1 MDANAAHVLLG
12 AIVRQAI
19 RDCQRGDAG
28 ALAFLQ
34 HIGAMKYGCVRTAIA
49 TPRKPTKPAGDAL
62 TKLAMLCEMGEAQ
75 AVTRWPQTQ
84 RVFHLLRVAQ
94 ERRKA
99 NKMCI

>member
-1 MDANAAHVLLG
+1 MDALERRLQRLES
-12 AIVRQAI
+12 RQE
-19 RDCQRGDAG
+19 
-28 ALAFLQ
+28 
-34 HIGAMKYGCVRTAIA
+34 
-49 TPRKPTKPAGDAL
+49 PAGDAL

-84 RVFHLLRVAQ
+84 RVFHLLQVAQ